1 MREPTPHITQGP
13 FGGQRYTIRDSEEH
27 KMTVTV
33 VANVADLDT
42 VHQILN
48 GWQDAEMVDS
58 GAEWLAE
65 RLRAAGVLIGSDDP
79 IEDDDFGVDS
89 TEQ

>member
-1 MREPTPHITQGP
+1 
-13 FGGQRYTIRDSEEH
+13 
-27 KMTVTV
+27 
-33 VANVADLDT
+33 
-42 VHQILN
+42 
-48 GWQDAEMVDS
+48 MVDS